1 MTDQLVPEPVVV
13 SSPVAAQEQ
22 LVPWKGHAHRSD
34 KLILGLI
41 AFSGVYYLATTP
53 LVAPLIGRH
62 PVWLALMRGSATAVI
77 TLGALART
85 GHGSLVVA
93 VLAGLPGTVLFD
105 WVFWWAGRRWGD
117 NALVVMF
124 GRGRNPQKRIDRV
137 KRISHRYGALAVVTG
152 YIIPIPVQLIAVT
165 VGLAGMPLLTYVV
178 LDAIGA
184 MIWLGLLAGLG
195 YGIGQRAVD
204 VANAVSHYS
213 LRVTLGL
220 MLVIFMRQMWTSRAR
235 VRSA

>member
-1 MTDQLVPEPVVV
+1 
-13 SSPVAAQEQ
+13 
-22 LVPWKGHAHRSD
+22 
-34 KLILGLI
+34 
-41 AFSGVYYLATTP
+41 
-53 LVAPLIGRH
+53 
-62 PVWLALMRGSATAVI
+62 
-77 TLGALART
+77 
-85 GHGSLVVA
+85 
-93 VLAGLPGTVLFD
+93 
-105 WVFWWAGRRWGD
+105 
-117 NALVVMF
+117 MF

-204 VANAVSHYS
+204 VANSVSHYS

-235 VRSA
+235 VRNA